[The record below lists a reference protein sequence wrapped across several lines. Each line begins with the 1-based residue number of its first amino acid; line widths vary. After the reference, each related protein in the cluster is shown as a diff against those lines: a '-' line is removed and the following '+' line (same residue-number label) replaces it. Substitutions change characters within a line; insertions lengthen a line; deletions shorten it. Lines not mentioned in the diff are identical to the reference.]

1 MMFSR
6 RSFLTFLLEAGV
18 ATACMGQQGIA
29 SPHTTA
35 APRGKPSGLP
45 LRARFTDI
53 SQSAG
58 LTHPV
63 IYGPED
69 HKTYILE
76 TIGCGCA
83 FIDYDNDGWMDIFLL
98 SGTRLGEQPAGDT
111 NRLYRNNRDGTFTE
125 VTEKAGLMHRGWAC
139 GVCVGDYDND
149 GFEDLFVT
157 CWEHNILYHNNGDGT
172 FSDVTAKAGLADSG
186 GRWGTGCTFVDYNR
200 DGWLDLFVSNYT
212 AFDAAIESLP
222 GTKPNCLWQDVAVN
236 CGPRGLAVGVHSL
249 YRNMGNGTFKDVSA
263 SSGVDRARSSYGLTV
278 VAADY
283 DDDGWPDI
291 YVAGD
296 SSPSLLL
303 LNNHDGTFREQG
315 AMRGVAYNSD
325 GQEQAGMGVAVN
337 DYDLDGR
344 LDILKTNFAG
354 DVPTLYHNEGRGVF
368 DDAVR
373 EAGLAVEN
381 RYVAWGAGICDLDND
396 GLGDIFIVTGHVYPE
411 IEARFPQFPLRTPRL
426 LFHNIGHGRFEQ
438 VLPGAAGT
446 AIDDPHCSRGCA
458 FGDFDNDGD
467 LDILIINLNE
477 PPTLLRNDV
486 PGTQHWLKIRL
497 IGVRSN
503 RSAIGARVVVE
514 TAESMQTQELLSQ
527 SSFLSAND
535 SRLHFGLGRL
545 TSATVRVRWTDGT
558 WESLGHVDAGQLI
571 TAKEGKGI
579 VSKERWGTLTPDRPD
594 Q

>member
-18 ATACMGQQGIA
+18 ATACMGQQGIS

-35 APRGKPSGLP
+35 APRGKPSGSP
-45 LRARFTDI
+45 MRARFTDI

-76 TIGCGCA
+76 TIG
-83 FIDYDNDGWMDIFLL
+83 
-98 SGTRLGEQPAGDT
+98 
-111 NRLYRNNRDGTFTE
+111 
-125 VTEKAGLMHRGWAC
+125 
-139 GVCVGDYDND
+139 
-149 GFEDLFVT
+149 
-157 CWEHNILYHNNGDGT
+157 
-172 FSDVTAKAGLADSG
+172 
-186 GRWGTGCTFVDYNR
+186 
-200 DGWLDLFVSNYT
+200 
-212 AFDAAIESLP
+212 
-222 GTKPNCLWQDVAVN
+222 
-236 CGPRGLAVGVHSL
+236 
-249 YRNMGNGTFKDVSA
+249 
-263 SSGVDRARSSYGLTV
+263 LTV

-291 YVAGD
+291 YVACD

-503 RSAIGARVVVE
+503 RSGIGARVVVE
-514 TAESMQTQELLSQ
+514 TAESMQTQELQSQ

-535 SRLHFGLGRL
+535 PRLHFGLGKQ
-545 TSATVRVRWTDGT
+545 TSATVRVRWTDGS
-558 WESLGHVDAGQLI
+558 WESLGHVNADQFL

-579 VSKERWGTLTPDRPD
+579 VSKERWGTLTPDRPH